1 MSNYSV
7 VSTSMNGYSLIKSN
21 NKCGVLY
28 NQRVIVEPIYDELLG
43 YHYSTE
49 ANFRSY
55 ENFVWDNVS
64 TFRFKVVRDGK
75 VGFLNSDGKEI
86 IPCIY
91 NDAGVFY
98 GGYYSSVHLNY
109 TVVVKYLSRTT
120 YKGKSAFNSEM
131 RVIDLYGNFVSNAI
145 SFVSFD
151 GNMSYTFFLGRGFL
165 LLEACGIKEVD
176 ISRYK
181 PYSHLE
187 FSSFLR
193 DINRINEYGN
203 LWVGSTM
210 YEINC
215 EGKIVGV
222 KKLKPFT
229 GDWLGN
235 KLITIMTSFSD
246 RKVKCL
252 FYNYQ

>member
-7 VSTSMNGYSLIKSN
+7 ISTSENGYSLIKSN
-21 NKCGVLY
+21 NKCGILY

-43 YHYSTE
+43 YRYSTE
-49 ANFRSY
+49 DNFRPY

-75 VGFLNSDGKEI
+75 VGFLNSEGKEI
-86 IPCIY
+86 VPCIY

-98 GGYYSSVHLNY
+98 GGYYDGVHLNY
-109 TVVVKYLSRTT
+109 TVVVRYLSRTT
-120 YKGKSAFNSEM
+120 YKGKSVFNSEL

-145 SFVSFD
+145 TFVNSD
-151 GNMSYTFFLGRGFL
+151 DDYTFFLGRGFL
-165 LLEACGIKEVD
+165 LLQARGIKEED

-187 FSSFLR
+187 FSDFLQ
-193 DINRINEYGN
+193 DINVMNEDGN
-203 LWVGSTM
+203 LLRGNTI
-210 YEINC
+210 YEINR
-215 EGKIVGV
+215 EGKIVDV
-222 KKLKPFT
+222 KKTKPFT

-235 KLITIMTSFSD
+235 MLLTIMTCFSD